1 MEYTKEFDRWNE
13 KKKEADQC
21 LLRKNFY
28 IHAREVWWCSIGV
41 NVGSEIDGKNENFER
56 PILIAKVFSRDGFLG
71 IPLTSKEKNHRYAVP
86 IHHGKGISFANTSQL
101 RILSKKRLLRKIGM
115 ANEFDFEKVISGLK
129 RLF

>member
-1 MEYTKEFDRWNE
+1 MEYIKEFDRLNE
-13 KKKEADQC
+13 KKKEADRRF
-21 LLRKNFY
+21 LRKSFY

-71 IPLTSKEKNHRYAVP
+71 IPLTSKEKSHRYAVP

-101 RILSKKRLLRKIGM
+101 RILSEKRLLRKIGM

-129 RLF
+129 SLF